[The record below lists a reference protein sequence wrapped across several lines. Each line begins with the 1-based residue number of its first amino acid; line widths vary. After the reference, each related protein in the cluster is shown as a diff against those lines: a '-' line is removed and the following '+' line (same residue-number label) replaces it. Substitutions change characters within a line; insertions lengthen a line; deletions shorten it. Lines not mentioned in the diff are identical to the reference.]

1 MKESIFFNKQQL
13 QIIRWYNYLYTLFF
27 EYWVW
32 FFGFLISLLVVS
44 GLVIFPI
51 FSEVYGKETGD
62 TTRIE
67 NQMRTSYMDQRSVIN
82 SFSGFHVQM
91 LWGPVQS
98 LTGGFSSQDNLIN
111 FSGLILPRTVLI
123 DQAKWNTYAK
133 PILNS
138 TYDKNLINSY
148 FLDIFVTPLQKTT
161 LNSKPYAGLPVQW
174 DIKQF
179 FGLSCLDTISAGS
192 FVCQHYVNQFLKSF
206 YVYDLAWVGGNNA
219 INDTFTVNTQPIPD
233 EFFTIY
239 EKLKYNSDNQKR
251 FCSGILQ
258 YLQYGGKN
266 DNRFW
271 EIFSDCGSEEYATYT
286 ELRDFL
292 TIKESLALGYV
303 DAKVSSSKLLNEYK
317 LFVMQQLLYKALLA
331 SEDANSLLQSYLSF
345 LSDLLLK
352 ESNRNWELINQFT
365 RDFTYWYNVSIID
378 PYLKDEKSKIDKETR
393 NTLTTR
399 LFSIHNGN
407 KTLNFTGL
415 AKQTTLTIDTTS
427 TLWTPEKS
435 DSQNLEEL
443 FRANLPSQFRLT
455 SLVNQEESQSLIVK
469 WLDKSTDIKLE
480 AVIKFDGTRLY
491 VEKVRIQGNN
501 SLESF
506 VNALLE
512 RDHYVFVKMLELISE
527 NLTIAAQN
535 SALKLDLCGEL
546 KQKYQTGLRGCSST
560 KVQIEKWASEQTSGT
575 IYTFLLEKGILTRVE
590 ISDKELETKVLKE
603 LDLTK
608 VTKDSVAPMIPV
620 IVNYEP
626 KDEISGFGMKEQL
639 LVNDKFMK
647 YFSKAPKKVEV
658 SWGSVKI
665 YFQVEGID
673 FIWGYDVVT
682 SRLAPISLDFGVAR
696 KPVIVQKMEL
706 ILDDQHLEE
715 LNAFLLGPVNYLKKI
730 NPNLVKRYFVDGKLT
745 LPKDKEEKEK

>member
-1 MKESIFFNKQQL
+1 M
-13 QIIRWYNYLYTLFF
+13 
-27 EYWVW
+27 
-32 FFGFLISLLVVS
+32 
-44 GLVIFPI
+44 FPI

-123 DQAKWNTYAK
+123 DQAKWNTYAE

-148 FLDIFVTPLQKTT
+148 FLDIFVSPLQKAT
-161 LNSKPYAGLPVQW
+161 LNAKPYAGLPVQW

-179 FGLSCLDTISAGS
+179 FGLWCLDTISAGS

-219 INDTFTVNTQPIPD
+219 LSDTFTVNTQPIPD

-239 EKLKYNSDNQKR
+239 EKLKYNSNNQKR

-365 RDFTYWYNVSIID
+365 RDFTYWYNISIVD

-435 DSQNLEEL
+435 NSQNLEEL

-455 SLVNQEESQSLIVK
+455 SLTNQEETQSLVVK
-469 WLDKSTDIKLE
+469 GLDRDTDVKLE
-480 AVIKFDGTRLY
+480 AVIKFDGVKLY
-491 VEKVRIQGNN
+491 VEKVSISGNKA
-501 SLESF
+501 LESF

-512 RDHYVFVKMLELISE
+512 RDHYVFVKMLQLISD
-527 NLTIAAQN
+527 NLAIADQN
-535 SALKLDLCGEL
+535 STLKLDLCAEL
-546 KQKYQTGLRGCSST
+546 KQKYPTGLLLCSDT
-560 KVQIEKWASEQTSGT
+560 KIQIEKGQTEQASGT
-575 IYTFLLEKGILTRVE
+575 IYTFLLQKGSLIWVE
-590 ISDKELETKVLKE
+590 ISDKILETKVLQN
-603 LDLTK
+603 LDIWK
-608 VTKDSVAPMIPV
+608 ITKDTLAPMIPV

-658 SWGSVKI
+658 SWGSVRI
-665 YFQVEGID
+665 YFEVEGIN
-673 FIWGYDVVT
+673 FIGGYDVIT
-682 SRLAPISLDFGVAR
+682 NRLAPISLDFWAAR
-696 KPVIVQKMEL
+696 KPIIIQKMEL
-706 ILDDQHLEE
+706 NLDDQHRDD
-715 LNAFLLGPVNYLKKI
+715 LNAFLLNPINYVQKI
-730 NPNLVKRYFVDGKLT
+730 NPNLVKKYFVDGKLT
-745 LPKDKEEKEK
+745 LSQENK

>member
-1 MKESIFFNKQQL
+1 MRESIFFNKQQL

-44 GLVIFPI
+44 GLVMFPI

-123 DQAKWNTYAK
+123 DQAKWNTYAE

-161 LNSKPYAGLPVQW
+161 LNTKPYAGLPVQW

-206 YVYDLAWVGGNNA
+206 YVYDLAWAWGSGA
-219 INDTFTVNTQPIPD
+219 MSDTFTVNTQPIPD
-233 EFFTIY
+233 EFFSIY
-239 EKLKYNSDNQKR
+239 EKLKYNSNDQKR

-365 RDFTYWYNVSIID
+365 RDFTYWYNVSIVD

-435 DSQNLEEL
+435 NSQNLEEL

-455 SLVNQEESQSLIVK
+455 SLVNHEETESLVVK
-469 WLDKSTDIKLE
+469 GLDRDTDVRLE
-480 AVIKFDGTRLY
+480 AVIKFDGVKLY
-491 VEKVRIQGNN
+491 VEKVSISGNKA
-501 SLESF
+501 LESF

-512 RDHYVFVKMLELISE
+512 RDHYVFVKMLQLISD
-527 NLTIAAQN
+527 NLAIADQ
-535 SALKLDLCGEL
+535 SSTLKLDLCAEL
-546 KQKYQTGLRGCSST
+546 KQKYPIGLLLCSDS
-560 KVQIEKWASEQTSGT
+560 KIQIEKVQTEQASGT
-575 IYTFLLEKGILTRVE
+575 IYTFLLQKGSLIWVE
-590 ISDKELETKVLKE
+590 ISDKILETKVLQN
-603 LDLTK
+603 LDIWK
-608 VTKDSVAPMIPV
+608 ITKDTLAPMIPV

-658 SWGSVKI
+658 SWGSVRI
-665 YFQVEGID
+665 YFEVEGIN
-673 FIWGYDVVT
+673 FIGGYDVVT
-682 SRLAPISLDFGVAR
+682 NRLAPISLDFWAAR
-696 KPVIVQKMEL
+696 KPIIIQKMEL
-706 ILDDQHLEE
+706 NLDDQHRDD
-715 LNAFLLGPVNYLKKI
+715 LNAFLLNPINYVQKI
-730 NPNLVKRYFVDGKLT
+730 NPNLVKKYFVDGKLT
-745 LPKDKEEKEK
+745 LSQENK

>member
-44 GLVIFPI
+44 GLVMFPI

-82 SFSGFHVQM
+82 SFSWFHVQM

-123 DQAKWNTYAK
+123 DQAKWNTYAE

-161 LNSKPYAGLPVQW
+161 LNTKPYAGLPVQW

-219 INDTFTVNTQPIPD
+219 TSDTFTVNTQPIPD

-365 RDFTYWYNVSIID
+365 RDFTYWYNVSIVD

-435 DSQNLEEL
+435 NSQNLEEL

-455 SLVNQEESQSLIVK
+455 SLTNQEETQSLVVK
-469 WLDKSTDIKLE
+469 GLDRDTDVRLE
-480 AVIKFDGTRLY
+480 AVIKFDGVKLY
-491 VEKVRIQGNN
+491 VEKVSISGNKA
-501 SLESF
+501 LESF

-512 RDHYVFVKMLELISE
+512 RDHYVFVKMLQLISD
-527 NLTIAAQN
+527 NLAIADQN
-535 SALKLDLCGEL
+535 STLKLDLCAEL
-546 KQKYQTGLRGCSST
+546 KQKYPTGLLLCSDT
-560 KVQIEKWASEQTSGT
+560 KIQIEKGQTEQASGT
-575 IYTFLLEKGILTRVE
+575 IYTFLLQKGSLIWVE
-590 ISDKELETKVLKE
+590 ISDKILETKVLQN
-603 LDLTK
+603 LDIWK
-608 VTKDSVAPMIPV
+608 ITKDTLAPMIPV

-658 SWGSVKI
+658 SWGSVRI
-665 YFQVEGID
+665 YFEVEGIN
-673 FIWGYDVVT
+673 FIGGYDVIT
-682 SRLAPISLDFGVAR
+682 NRLAPISLDFWAAR
-696 KPVIVQKMEL
+696 KPIIIQKMEL
-706 ILDDQHLEE
+706 NLDDQHRDE
-715 LNAFLLGPVNYLKKI
+715 LNAFLLNPINYVQKI
-730 NPNLVKRYFVDGKLT
+730 NPNLVKKYFVDGKLT
-745 LPKDKEEKEK
+745 LSQENK

>member
-44 GLVIFPI
+44 GLVMFPI
-51 FSEVYGKETGD
+51 FSEVYGKENGD

-123 DQAKWNTYAK
+123 DQAKWNTYAE
-133 PILNS
+133 PILSS

-161 LNSKPYAGLPVQW
+161 LNTKSYAGLPVQW
-174 DIKQF
+174 GIKQF

-206 YVYDLAWVGGNNA
+206 YVYDLAWIGGNNA
-219 INDTFTVNTQPIPD
+219 TSDTFTVNTQPIPD

-365 RDFTYWYNVSIID
+365 RDFTYWYNVSIVD

-455 SLVNQEESQSLIVK
+455 SLTNQEETESLIVK
-469 WLDKSTDIKLE
+469 GLDRDTDVRLE
-480 AVIKFDGTRLY
+480 AVIKFDGVKLY
-491 VEKVRIQGNN
+491 VEKVSISGNKA
-501 SLESF
+501 LESF

-512 RDHYVFVKMLELISE
+512 RDHYVFVKMLQLISD
-527 NLTIAAQN
+527 NLAIADQN
-535 SALKLDLCGEL
+535 STLKLDLCAEL
-546 KQKYQTGLRGCSST
+546 KQKYPTGLLLCSDS
-560 KVQIEKWASEQTSGT
+560 KIQIEKGQTEQASGT
-575 IYTFLLEKGILTRVE
+575 IYTFLLQKGSLIWVE
-590 ISDKELETKVLKE
+590 ISDKILETKVLQN
-603 LDLTK
+603 LDIWK
-608 VTKDSVAPMIPV
+608 ITKDTLAPMIPV

-658 SWGSVKI
+658 SWGSVRI
-665 YFQVEGID
+665 YFEVEGIN
-673 FIWGYDVVT
+673 FIGGYDVVT
-682 SRLAPISLDFGVAR
+682 NRLAPISLDFWAAR
-696 KPVIVQKMEL
+696 KPIIIQKMEL
-706 ILDDQHLEE
+706 NLDDQHRDD
-715 LNAFLLGPVNYLKKI
+715 LNAFLLNPINYVQKI
-730 NPNLVKRYFVDGKLT
+730 NPNLVKKYFVDGKLT
-745 LPKDKEEKEK
+745 LSQENK

>member
-1 MKESIFFNKQQL
+1 M
-13 QIIRWYNYLYTLFF
+13 
-27 EYWVW
+27 
-32 FFGFLISLLVVS
+32 
-44 GLVIFPI
+44 FPI

-123 DQAKWNTYAK
+123 DQAKWNTYAE

-161 LNSKPYAGLPVQW
+161 LNTKPYAGLPVQW

-206 YVYDLAWVGGNNA
+206 YVYDLAWAWGSGA
-219 INDTFTVNTQPIPD
+219 MSDTFTVNTQPIPD
-233 EFFTIY
+233 EFFSIY
-239 EKLKYNSDNQKR
+239 EKLKYNSNDQKR

-365 RDFTYWYNVSIID
+365 RDFTYWYNVSIVD

-435 DSQNLEEL
+435 NSQNLEEL

-455 SLVNQEESQSLIVK
+455 SLVNHEETESLVVK
-469 WLDKSTDIKLE
+469 GLDRDTDVRLE
-480 AVIKFDGTRLY
+480 AVIKFDGVKLY
-491 VEKVRIQGNN
+491 VEKVSISGNKA
-501 SLESF
+501 LESF

-512 RDHYVFVKMLELISE
+512 RDHYVFVKMLQLISD
-527 NLTIAAQN
+527 NLAIADQ
-535 SALKLDLCGEL
+535 SSTLKLDLCAEL
-546 KQKYQTGLRGCSST
+546 KQKYPIGLLLCSDS
-560 KVQIEKWASEQTSGT
+560 KIQIEKGQTEQASGT
-575 IYTFLLEKGILTRVE
+575 IYTFLLQKGSLIWVE
-590 ISDKELETKVLKE
+590 ISDKILETKVLQN
-603 LDLTK
+603 LDIWK
-608 VTKDSVAPMIPV
+608 ITKDTLAPMIPV

-658 SWGSVKI
+658 SWGSVRI
-665 YFQVEGID
+665 YFEVEGIN
-673 FIWGYDVVT
+673 FIGGYDVVT
-682 SRLAPISLDFGVAR
+682 NRLAPISLDFWAAR
-696 KPVIVQKMEL
+696 KPIIIQKMEL
-706 ILDDQHLEE
+706 NLDDQHRDD
-715 LNAFLLGPVNYLKKI
+715 LNAFLLNPINYVQKI
-730 NPNLVKRYFVDGKLT
+730 NPNLVKKYFVDGKLT
-745 LPKDKEEKEK
+745 LSQENK

>member
-1 MKESIFFNKQQL
+1 M
-13 QIIRWYNYLYTLFF
+13 
-27 EYWVW
+27 
-32 FFGFLISLLVVS
+32 
-44 GLVIFPI
+44 FPI

-82 SFSGFHVQM
+82 SFSWFHVQM

-123 DQAKWNTYAK
+123 DQTKWNTYAE

-161 LNSKPYAGLPVQW
+161 LNTKPYAGLPVQW

-219 INDTFTVNTQPIPD
+219 TSDTFTVNTQPIPD

-239 EKLKYNSDNQKR
+239 EKLKYNSNNQKR

-365 RDFTYWYNVSIID
+365 RDFTYWYNVSIVD

-455 SLVNQEESQSLIVK
+455 SLTNQEETESLIVK
-469 WLDKSTDIKLE
+469 GLDRDTDVRLE
-480 AVIKFDGTRLY
+480 AVIKFDGVKLY
-491 VEKVRIQGNN
+491 VEKVSISGNKA
-501 SLESF
+501 LESF

-512 RDHYVFVKMLELISE
+512 RDHYVFVKMLQLISD
-527 NLTIAAQN
+527 NLAIADQN
-535 SALKLDLCGEL
+535 STLKLDLCAEL
-546 KQKYQTGLRGCSST
+546 KQKYPTGLLLCSDS
-560 KVQIEKWASEQTSGT
+560 KIQIEKGQTEQASGT
-575 IYTFLLEKGILTRVE
+575 IYTFLLQKGSLIWVE
-590 ISDKELETKVLKE
+590 ISDKILETKVLQN
-603 LDLTK
+603 LDIWK
-608 VTKDSVAPMIPV
+608 ITKDTLAPMIPV

-658 SWGSVKI
+658 SWGSVRI
-665 YFQVEGID
+665 YFEVEGIN
-673 FIWGYDVVT
+673 FIGGYDVVT
-682 SRLAPISLDFGVAR
+682 NRLAPISLDFWAAR
-696 KPVIVQKMEL
+696 KPIIIQKMEL
-706 ILDDQHLEE
+706 NLDDQHRDE
-715 LNAFLLGPVNYLKKI
+715 LNAFLLNPINYVQKI
-730 NPNLVKRYFVDGKLT
+730 NPNLVKKYFVDGKLT
-745 LPKDKEEKEK
+745 LSQENK

>member
-44 GLVIFPI
+44 GLVMFPI

-67 NQMRTSYMDQRSVIN
+67 NQMRTSYMDQRSIIN

-123 DQAKWNTYAK
+123 DQAKWNTYAE

-161 LNSKPYAGLPVQW
+161 LNTKPYAGLPVQW
-174 DIKQF
+174 GIKQF

-206 YVYDLAWVGGNNA
+206 YVYDLAWVEGNNA
-219 INDTFTVNTQPIPD
+219 MSDTFTINTQPIPD

-365 RDFTYWYNVSIID
+365 RDFTYWYNVSIVD

-407 KTLNFTGL
+407 KTLNFIGL
-415 AKQTTLTIDTTS
+415 SKQSTLNIDTTS

-435 DSQNLEEL
+435 NSQNLEEL
-443 FRANLPSQFRLT
+443 FRANLPGQFRLT
-455 SLVNQEESQSLIVK
+455 SLVNQEETESLVVK
-469 WLDKSTDIKLE
+469 GLDRDTDVKLE
-480 AVIKFDGTRLY
+480 AVIKFDGVKLY
-491 VEKVRIQGNN
+491 VEKVSISGNKA
-501 SLESF
+501 LESF

-512 RDHYVFVKMLELISE
+512 RDHYVFVKMLQLISD
-527 NLTIAAQN
+527 NLAIADQ
-535 SALKLDLCGEL
+535 SSTLKLDLCAEL
-546 KQKYQTGLRGCSST
+546 KQKYPIGLLLCSDS
-560 KVQIEKWASEQTSGT
+560 KIQIEKGQTEQASGT
-575 IYTFLLEKGILTRVE
+575 IYTFLLQKGSLIWVE
-590 ISDKELETKVLKE
+590 ISDKILETKVLQN
-603 LDLTK
+603 LDIWK
-608 VTKDSVAPMIPV
+608 ITKDTLAPMIPV

-658 SWGSVKI
+658 SWGSVRI
-665 YFQVEGID
+665 YFEVEGIN
-673 FIWGYDVVT
+673 FIGGYDVVT
-682 SRLAPISLDFGVAR
+682 NRLAPISLDFWAAR
-696 KPVIVQKMEL
+696 KPIIIQKMEL
-706 ILDDQHLEE
+706 NLDDQHRDD
-715 LNAFLLGPVNYLKKI
+715 LNAFLLNPINYVQKI
-730 NPNLVKRYFVDGKLT
+730 NPNLVKKYFVDGKLT
-745 LPKDKEEKEK
+745 LSQENK

>member
-44 GLVIFPI
+44 GLVMFPI

-82 SFSGFHVQM
+82 SFSWFHVQM

-123 DQAKWNTYAK
+123 DQTKWNTYAE

-148 FLDIFVTPLQKTT
+148 FLDIFVAPLQKTA
-161 LNSKPYAGLPVQW
+161 LNAKPYAGLPVQW

-219 INDTFTVNTQPIPD
+219 MSDTFTVNTQPIPD

-239 EKLKYNSDNQKR
+239 EKLKYNSNNQKR

-286 ELRDFL
+286 EFRDFL

-303 DAKVSSSKLLNEYK
+303 DAKVSSSKMLNEYK

-345 LSDLLLK
+345 LSDLLLR
-352 ESNRNWELINQFT
+352 EANRSSQLINQFA
-365 RDFTYWYNVSIID
+365 RDFSYWYNVSIVD

-407 KTLNFTGL
+407 KTLNFIGL
-415 AKQTTLTIDTTS
+415 AKQSTLNIDTTS
-427 TLWTPEKS
+427 TLWTLEKS
-435 DSQNLEEL
+435 HHQNLEEL

-455 SLVNQEESQSLIVK
+455 SLVNQEETESLVVK
-469 WLDKSTDIKLE
+469 GLDRDTDVKLE
-480 AVIKFDGTRLY
+480 AVIKFDGVKLY
-491 VEKVRIQGNN
+491 VEKVSISGNKA
-501 SLESF
+501 LESF

-512 RDHYVFVKMLELISE
+512 RDHYVFVKMLQLISD
-527 NLTIAAQN
+527 NLAIADQN
-535 SALKLDLCGEL
+535 STLKLDLCAEL
-546 KQKYQTGLRGCSST
+546 KQKYPTGLLLCSDT
-560 KVQIEKWASEQTSGT
+560 KIQIEKGQTEQASGT
-575 IYTFLLEKGILTRVE
+575 IYTFLVQKGSLIWVE
-590 ISDKELETKVLKE
+590 ISDKILETKVLQN
-603 LDLTK
+603 LDIWK
-608 VTKDSVAPMIPV
+608 ITKDTLAPMIPV

-658 SWGSVKI
+658 SWGSVRI
-665 YFQVEGID
+665 YFEVEGIN
-673 FIWGYDVVT
+673 FIGGYDVVT
-682 SRLAPISLDFGVAR
+682 NRLAPISLDFWAAR
-696 KPVIVQKMEL
+696 KPIIIQKMEL
-706 ILDDQHLEE
+706 NLDDQHRDE
-715 LNAFLLGPVNYLKKI
+715 LNAFLLNPINYVQKI
-730 NPNLVKRYFVDGKLT
+730 NPNLVKKYFVDGKLT
-745 LPKDKEEKEK
+745 LSQENK

>member
-44 GLVIFPI
+44 GLVMFPI

-82 SFSGFHVQM
+82 SFSWFHVQM

-123 DQAKWNTYAK
+123 DQAKWNTYAE

-161 LNSKPYAGLPVQW
+161 LNIKPYAGLPVQW

-206 YVYDLAWVGGNNA
+206 YVYDLAWAWGSGA
-219 INDTFTVNTQPIPD
+219 ISDTFTVNTQPIPD

-317 LFVMQQLLYKALLA
+317 LFVIQQLLYKALLA

-365 RDFTYWYNVSIID
+365 RDFTYRYNVSIVD

-435 DSQNLEEL
+435 NSQNLEEL

-455 SLVNQEESQSLIVK
+455 SLTNQEETQSLIVK
-469 WLDKSTDIKLE
+469 GLDRDTDVRLE
-480 AVIKFDGTRLY
+480 AVIKFDGVKLY
-491 VEKVRIQGNN
+491 VEKVSISGNKA
-501 SLESF
+501 LESF

-512 RDHYVFVKMLELISE
+512 RDHYVFVKMLQLISD
-527 NLTIAAQN
+527 NLAIADQN
-535 SALKLDLCGEL
+535 STLKLDLCAEL
-546 KQKYQTGLRGCSST
+546 KQKYPTGLLLCSDT
-560 KVQIEKWASEQTSGT
+560 KIQIEKGQTEQASGT
-575 IYTFLLEKGILTRVE
+575 IYTFLLQKGSLIWVE
-590 ISDKELETKVLKE
+590 ISDKILETKVLQN
-603 LDLTK
+603 LDIWK
-608 VTKDSVAPMIPV
+608 ITKDTLAPMIPV

-658 SWGSVKI
+658 SWGSVRI
-665 YFQVEGID
+665 YFEVEGIN
-673 FIWGYDVVT
+673 FIGGYDVVT
-682 SRLAPISLDFGVAR
+682 NRLAPISLDFWAAR
-696 KPVIVQKMEL
+696 KPIIIQKMEL
-706 ILDDQHLEE
+706 NLDDQHRDD
-715 LNAFLLGPVNYLKKI
+715 LNAFLLNPINYVQKI
-730 NPNLVKRYFVDGKLT
+730 NPNLVKKYFVDGKLT
-745 LPKDKEEKEK
+745 LSQENK

>member
-1 MKESIFFNKQQL
+1 MRESIFFNKQQL

-44 GLVIFPI
+44 GLVMFPI

-123 DQAKWNTYAK
+123 DQAKWNTYAE

-161 LNSKPYAGLPVQW
+161 LNTKPYAGLPVQW

-206 YVYDLAWVGGNNA
+206 YVYDLAWAWGSGA
-219 INDTFTVNTQPIPD
+219 MSDTFTVNTQPIPD
-233 EFFTIY
+233 EFFSIY
-239 EKLKYNSDNQKR
+239 EKLKYNSNDQKR

-365 RDFTYWYNVSIID
+365 RDFTYWYNVSIVD

-435 DSQNLEEL
+435 NSQNLEEL

-455 SLVNQEESQSLIVK
+455 SLVNHEETESLVVK
-469 WLDKSTDIKLE
+469 GLDRDTDVRLE
-480 AVIKFDGTRLY
+480 AVIKFDGVKLY
-491 VEKVRIQGNN
+491 VEKVSISGNKA
-501 SLESF
+501 LESF

-512 RDHYVFVKMLELISE
+512 RDHYVFVKMLQLISD
-527 NLTIAAQN
+527 NLAIADQ
-535 SALKLDLCGEL
+535 SSTLKLDLCAEL
-546 KQKYQTGLRGCSST
+546 KQKYPTGLLLCSDT
-560 KVQIEKWASEQTSGT
+560 KIQIEKGQTEQASGT
-575 IYTFLLEKGILTRVE
+575 IYTFLLQKGSLIWVE
-590 ISDKELETKVLKE
+590 ISDKILETKVLQN
-603 LDLTK
+603 LDIWK
-608 VTKDSVAPMIPV
+608 ITKDTLAPMIPV

-658 SWGSVKI
+658 SWGSVRI
-665 YFQVEGID
+665 YFEVEGIN
-673 FIWGYDVVT
+673 FIGGYDVIT
-682 SRLAPISLDFGVAR
+682 NRLAPISLDFWAAR
-696 KPVIVQKMEL
+696 KPIIIQKMEL
-706 ILDDQHLEE
+706 NLDDQHRDE
-715 LNAFLLGPVNYLKKI
+715 LNAFLLNPINYIQKI
-730 NPNLVKRYFVDGKLT
+730 NPNLVKKYFVDGKLT
-745 LPKDKEEKEK
+745 LWQENK

>member
-44 GLVIFPI
+44 GLVMFPI

-82 SFSGFHVQM
+82 SFSWFHVQM

-111 FSGLILPRTVLI
+111 FSGLILPRTVII
-123 DQAKWNTYAK
+123 DQAKWNTYAE

-148 FLDIFVTPLQKTT
+148 FLDIFVTPLQKAT
-161 LNSKPYAGLPVQW
+161 LNAKPYAGLPVQW

-219 INDTFTVNTQPIPD
+219 MNDTFTVNTQPIPD

-352 ESNRNWELINQFT
+352 ESNRNWELINQFA
-365 RDFTYWYNVSIID
+365 RDFTYWYNVSIVD

-407 KTLNFTGL
+407 KTLNFIGL
-415 AKQTTLTIDTTS
+415 SKQSTLNIDTTS
-427 TLWTPEKS
+427 TLWTLEKS
-435 DSQNLEEL
+435 HSQNLEEL
-443 FRANLPSQFRLT
+443 FRANLPGQFRLT
-455 SLVNQEESQSLIVK
+455 SLVNQEETESLVVK
-469 WLDKSTDIKLE
+469 GLDRDTDVRLE
-480 AVIKFDGTRLY
+480 AVIKFDGVKLY
-491 VEKVRIQGNN
+491 VEKVSISGNKA
-501 SLESF
+501 LESF

-512 RDHYVFVKMLELISE
+512 RDHYVFVKMLQLISD
-527 NLTIAAQN
+527 NLAIADQ
-535 SALKLDLCGEL
+535 SSTLKLDLCSEL
-546 KQKYQTGLRGCSST
+546 KQKYPAGLLLCSDS
-560 KVQIEKWASEQTSGT
+560 KIQIEKGQTEQASGT
-575 IYTFLLEKGILTRVE
+575 IYTFLLQKGSLIWVE
-590 ISDKELETKVLKE
+590 ISDKILETKVLQN
-603 LDLTK
+603 LDIWK
-608 VTKDSVAPMIPV
+608 ITKDTLAPMLPV

-658 SWGSVKI
+658 SWGSVRI
-665 YFQVEGID
+665 YFEVEGIN
-673 FIWGYDVVT
+673 FIGGYDVVT
-682 SRLAPISLDFGVAR
+682 NRLAPISLDFWAAR
-696 KPVIVQKMEL
+696 KPIIIQKMEL
-706 ILDDQHLEE
+706 NLDDQHRDD
-715 LNAFLLGPVNYLKKI
+715 LNAFLLNPINYVQKI
-730 NPNLVKRYFVDGKLT
+730 NPNLVKKYFVDGKLT
-745 LPKDKEEKEK
+745 LSQENK

>member
-44 GLVIFPI
+44 GLVMFPI

-123 DQAKWNTYAK
+123 DQAKWNTYAE

-174 DIKQF
+174 GIKQF

-219 INDTFTVNTQPIPD
+219 MNDTFTVNTQPIPD

-239 EKLKYNSDNQKR
+239 EKLKYNSNNQKR

-365 RDFTYWYNVSIID
+365 RDFTYWYNVSIVD

-407 KTLNFTGL
+407 KTLNFIGL
-415 AKQTTLTIDTTS
+415 AKQSTLNIDTTS

-435 DSQNLEEL
+435 NSQNLEEL

-455 SLVNQEESQSLIVK
+455 SLVNQEETESLVVK
-469 WLDKSTDIKLE
+469 GLDRDTDIKLE
-480 AVIKFDGTRLY
+480 AVIKFDGVKLY
-491 VEKVRIQGNN
+491 VEKVSISGNKA
-501 SLESF
+501 LESF

-512 RDHYVFVKMLELISE
+512 RDHYVFVKMLQLISD
-527 NLTIAAQN
+527 NLAIADQ
-535 SALKLDLCGEL
+535 SSTLKLDLCAEL
-546 KQKYQTGLRGCSST
+546 KQKYPTGLLLCSDT
-560 KVQIEKWASEQTSGT
+560 KIQIEKGQTEQASGT
-575 IYTFLLEKGILTRVE
+575 IYTFLLQKGSLIWVE
-590 ISDKELETKVLKE
+590 ISDKILETKVLQN
-603 LDLTK
+603 LDIWK
-608 VTKDSVAPMIPV
+608 ITKDTLAPMIPV

-658 SWGSVKI
+658 SWGSVRI
-665 YFQVEGID
+665 YFEVEGIN
-673 FIWGYDVVT
+673 FIGGYDVVT
-682 SRLAPISLDFGVAR
+682 NRLAPISLDFWAAR
-696 KPVIVQKMEL
+696 KPIIIQKMEL
-706 ILDDQHLEE
+706 
-715 LNAFLLGPVNYLKKI
+715 
-730 NPNLVKRYFVDGKLT
+730 NLSIEMIWMPFYSIQSTMYKRSIQT
-745 LPKDKEEKEK
+745 L

>member
-44 GLVIFPI
+44 GLVMFPI

-67 NQMRTSYMDQRSVIN
+67 NQMRTSYMDQRSIIN

-123 DQAKWNTYAK
+123 DQAKWNTYAE

-148 FLDIFVTPLQKTT
+148 FLDIFVSPLQKAT
-161 LNSKPYAGLPVQW
+161 LNAKPYAGLPVQW

-179 FGLSCLDTISAGS
+179 FGLWCLDTISAGS

-219 INDTFTVNTQPIPD
+219 LSDTFTVNTQPIPD
-233 EFFTIY
+233 EFFSIY
-239 EKLKYNSDNQKR
+239 EKLKYNSNNQKR

-303 DAKVSSSKLLNEYK
+303 DAKISSSKLLNEYK
-317 LFVMQQLLYKALLA
+317 LFVIQQLLYKALLA

-365 RDFTYWYNVSIID
+365 RDFTYWYNVSIVD

-435 DSQNLEEL
+435 NPQNLEEL

-455 SLVNQEESQSLIVK
+455 SLTNQEETQSLIVK
-469 WLDKSTDIKLE
+469 GLDRDTDVRLE
-480 AVIKFDGTRLY
+480 AVIKFDGVKLY
-491 VEKVRIQGNN
+491 VEKVSISGNKA
-501 SLESF
+501 LESF

-512 RDHYVFVKMLELISE
+512 RDHYVFVKMLQLISD
-527 NLTIAAQN
+527 NLAIADQ
-535 SALKLDLCGEL
+535 SSTLKLDLCAEL
-546 KQKYQTGLRGCSST
+546 KQKYPTGLLLCSDS
-560 KVQIEKWASEQTSGT
+560 KIQIEKGQTEQASGT
-575 IYTFLLEKGILTRVE
+575 IYTFLLQKGSLIWVE
-590 ISDKELETKVLKE
+590 ISDKILETKVLQN
-603 LDLTK
+603 LDIWK
-608 VTKDSVAPMIPV
+608 ITKDTLAPMIPV

-658 SWGSVKI
+658 SWGSVRI
-665 YFQVEGID
+665 YFEVEGIN
-673 FIWGYDVVT
+673 FIGGYDVVT
-682 SRLAPISLDFGVAR
+682 NRLAPISLDFWAAR
-696 KPVIVQKMEL
+696 KPIIIQKMEL
-706 ILDDQHLEE
+706 NLDDQHRDD
-715 LNAFLLGPVNYLKKI
+715 LNAFLLNPINYVQKI
-730 NPNLVKRYFVDGKLT
+730 NPNLVKKYFVDGKLI
-745 LPKDKEEKEK
+745 LSQENK

>member
-1 MKESIFFNKQQL
+1 MRESIFFNKQQL

-44 GLVIFPI
+44 GLVMFPI

-123 DQAKWNTYAK
+123 DQAKWNTYAE

-161 LNSKPYAGLPVQW
+161 LNTKPYAGLPVQW

-206 YVYDLAWVGGNNA
+206 YVYDLAWAWGSGA
-219 INDTFTVNTQPIPD
+219 MSDTFTVNTQPIPD
-233 EFFTIY
+233 EFFSIY
-239 EKLKYNSDNQKR
+239 EKLKYNSNDQKR

-365 RDFTYWYNVSIID
+365 RDFTYWYNVSIVD

-435 DSQNLEEL
+435 NSQNLEEL

-455 SLVNQEESQSLIVK
+455 SLVNHEETESLVVK
-469 WLDKSTDIKLE
+469 GLDRDTDVRLE
-480 AVIKFDGTRLY
+480 AVIKFDGVKLY
-491 VEKVRIQGNN
+491 VEKVSISGNKA
-501 SLESF
+501 LESF

-512 RDHYVFVKMLELISE
+512 RDHYVFVKMLQLISD
-527 NLTIAAQN
+527 NLAIADQ
-535 SALKLDLCGEL
+535 SSTLKLDLCAEL
-546 KQKYQTGLRGCSST
+546 KQKYPIGLLLCSDS
-560 KVQIEKWASEQTSGT
+560 KIQIEKGQTEQASGT
-575 IYTFLLEKGILTRVE
+575 IYTFLLQKGSLIWVE
-590 ISDKELETKVLKE
+590 ISDKILETKVLQN
-603 LDLTK
+603 LDIWK
-608 VTKDSVAPMIPV
+608 ITKDTLAPMIPV

-658 SWGSVKI
+658 SWGSVRI
-665 YFQVEGID
+665 YFEVEGIN
-673 FIWGYDVVT
+673 FIGGYDVVT
-682 SRLAPISLDFGVAR
+682 NRLAPISLDFWAAR
-696 KPVIVQKMEL
+696 KPIIIQKMEL
-706 ILDDQHLEE
+706 NLDDQHRDD
-715 LNAFLLGPVNYLKKI
+715 LNAFLLNPINYVQKI
-730 NPNLVKRYFVDGKLT
+730 NPNLVKKYFVDGKLT
-745 LPKDKEEKEK
+745 LSQENK

>member
-1 MKESIFFNKQQL
+1 M
-13 QIIRWYNYLYTLFF
+13 
-27 EYWVW
+27 
-32 FFGFLISLLVVS
+32 
-44 GLVIFPI
+44 FPI

-82 SFSGFHVQM
+82 SFSWFHVQM

-123 DQAKWNTYAK
+123 DQAKWNTYAE

-219 INDTFTVNTQPIPD
+219 MNDTFTVNTQPIPD

-239 EKLKYNSDNQKR
+239 EKLKYNSNNQKR

-345 LSDLLLK
+345 LSDLLLR
-352 ESNRNWELINQFT
+352 EANRSSQLINQFA
-365 RDFTYWYNVSIID
+365 RDFSYWYNVSIVD

-407 KTLNFTGL
+407 KTLNFIGL
-415 AKQTTLTIDTTS
+415 SKQSTLNIDTTS
-427 TLWTPEKS
+427 TLWTLEKS
-435 DSQNLEEL
+435 NSQNLEEL

-455 SLVNQEESQSLIVK
+455 SLTNQEETESLVVK
-469 WLDKSTDIKLE
+469 GLDRDTDVRLE
-480 AVIKFDGTRLY
+480 AVIKFDGVKLY
-491 VEKVRIQGNN
+491 VEKVSISGNKA
-501 SLESF
+501 LESF

-512 RDHYVFVKMLELISE
+512 RDHYVFVKMLQLISD
-527 NLTIAAQN
+527 NLAIADQ
-535 SALKLDLCGEL
+535 SSTLKLDLCAEL
-546 KQKYQTGLRGCSST
+546 KQKYPTGLLLCSDT
-560 KVQIEKWASEQTSGT
+560 KIQIEKGQTEQASGT
-575 IYTFLLEKGILTRVE
+575 IYTFLLQKGSLIWVE
-590 ISDKELETKVLKE
+590 ISDKILETKVLQN
-603 LDLTK
+603 LDIWK
-608 VTKDSVAPMIPV
+608 ITKDTLAPMIPV

-658 SWGSVKI
+658 SWGSVRI
-665 YFQVEGID
+665 YFEVEGIN
-673 FIWGYDVVT
+673 FIGGYDVVT
-682 SRLAPISLDFGVAR
+682 NRLAPISLDFWAAR
-696 KPVIVQKMEL
+696 KPIIIQKMEL
-706 ILDDQHLEE
+706 NLDDEHRDE
-715 LNAFLLGPVNYLKKI
+715 LNAFLLNPINYVQKI
-730 NPNLVKRYFVDGKLT
+730 NPNLVKKYFVDGKLT
-745 LPKDKEEKEK
+745 LSQENK

>member
-44 GLVIFPI
+44 GLVMFPI

-123 DQAKWNTYAK
+123 DQAKWNTYAE

-161 LNSKPYAGLPVQW
+161 LNTKPYAGLPVQW
-174 DIKQF
+174 GIKQF

-206 YVYDLAWVGGNNA
+206 YVYDLAWVWGNNA
-219 INDTFTVNTQPIPD
+219 MNDTFTVNTQPIPD

-239 EKLKYNSDNQKR
+239 EKLKYNSNNQKR

-286 ELRDFL
+286 EFRDFL

-317 LFVMQQLLYKALLA
+317 LFVMQQLLYKSLLA

-345 LSDLLLK
+345 LSDLLLR
-352 ESNRNWELINQFT
+352 EANRSSQLINQFA
-365 RDFTYWYNVSIID
+365 RDFSYWYNVSIVD

-407 KTLNFTGL
+407 KTLNFIGL
-415 AKQTTLTIDTTS
+415 SKQSTLNIDTTS

-435 DSQNLEEL
+435 NSQNLEEL
-443 FRANLPSQFRLT
+443 FRANLPGQFRLT
-455 SLVNQEESQSLIVK
+455 SLVNQEETESLVVK
-469 WLDKSTDIKLE
+469 GLDRDTDVKLE
-480 AVIKFDGTRLY
+480 AVIKFDGVKLY
-491 VEKVRIQGNN
+491 VEKVSISGNKA
-501 SLESF
+501 LESF

-512 RDHYVFVKMLELISE
+512 RDHYVFVKMLQLISD
-527 NLTIAAQN
+527 NLAIADQN
-535 SALKLDLCGEL
+535 STLKLDLCAEL
-546 KQKYQTGLRGCSST
+546 KQKYPTGLLLCSDT
-560 KVQIEKWASEQTSGT
+560 KIQIEKGQTEQASGT
-575 IYTFLLEKGILTRVE
+575 IYTFLLQKGSLIWVE
-590 ISDKELETKVLKE
+590 ISDKILETKVLQN
-603 LDLTK
+603 LDIWK
-608 VTKDSVAPMIPV
+608 ITKDTLAPMIPV

-658 SWGSVKI
+658 SWGSVRI
-665 YFQVEGID
+665 YFEVEGIN
-673 FIWGYDVVT
+673 FIGGYDVIT
-682 SRLAPISLDFGVAR
+682 NRLAPISLDFWAAR
-696 KPVIVQKMEL
+696 KPIIIQKMEL
-706 ILDDQHLEE
+706 NLDDQHRDE
-715 LNAFLLGPVNYLKKI
+715 LNAFLLNPINYVQKI
-730 NPNLVKRYFVDGKLT
+730 NPNLVKKYFVDGKLT
-745 LPKDKEEKEK
+745 LSQENK

>member
-44 GLVIFPI
+44 GLVMFPI

-111 FSGLILPRTVLI
+111 FSGLILPRTVII
-123 DQAKWNTYAK
+123 DQAKWNTYAE

-161 LNSKPYAGLPVQW
+161 LNTKPYAGLPVQW
-174 DIKQF
+174 GIKQF

-206 YVYDLAWVGGNNA
+206 YVYDLAGVGGNNA
-219 INDTFTVNTQPIPD
+219 MSDTFTVNTQPIPD

-239 EKLKYNSDNQKR
+239 EKLKYNSNNQKR

-303 DAKVSSSKLLNEYK
+303 DAKVSSSKMLNEYK
-317 LFVMQQLLYKALLA
+317 LFVMQQLLYKSLLA

-345 LSDLLLK
+345 LSDLLLR
-352 ESNRNWELINQFT
+352 EANRSSQLINQFA
-365 RDFTYWYNVSIID
+365 RDFTYWYNVSIVD

-407 KTLNFTGL
+407 KTLNFIGL
-415 AKQTTLTIDTTS
+415 AKQSTLNIDTTS

-435 DSQNLEEL
+435 NSQNLEEL

-455 SLVNQEESQSLIVK
+455 SLVNQEETESLVVK
-469 WLDKSTDIKLE
+469 GLDRDTDIKLE
-480 AVIKFDGTRLY
+480 AVIKFDGVKLY
-491 VEKVRIQGNN
+491 VEKVSISGNKA
-501 SLESF
+501 LESF

-512 RDHYVFVKMLELISE
+512 RDHYVFVKMLQLISD
-527 NLTIAAQN
+527 NLAIADQ
-535 SALKLDLCGEL
+535 SSTLKLDLCAEL
-546 KQKYQTGLRGCSST
+546 KQKYPTGLLLCSDS
-560 KVQIEKWASEQTSGT
+560 KIQIEKGQTEQASGT
-575 IYTFLLEKGILTRVE
+575 IYTFLLQKGSLIWVE
-590 ISDKELETKVLKE
+590 ISDKILETKVLQN
-603 LDLTK
+603 LDIWK
-608 VTKDSVAPMIPV
+608 ITKDTLAPMIPV

-658 SWGSVKI
+658 SWGSVRI
-665 YFQVEGID
+665 YFEVEGIN
-673 FIWGYDVVT
+673 FIGGYDVVT
-682 SRLAPISLDFGVAR
+682 NRLAPISLDFWAAR
-696 KPVIVQKMEL
+696 KPIIIQKMEL
-706 ILDDQHLEE
+706 NLDDQHRDD
-715 LNAFLLGPVNYLKKI
+715 LNVFLLNPINYIQKI
-730 NPNLVKRYFVDGKLT
+730 NPNLVKKYFVDGKLT
-745 LPKDKEEKEK
+745 LSQENK

>member
-44 GLVIFPI
+44 GLVMFPI

-123 DQAKWNTYAK
+123 DQAKWNTYAE

-148 FLDIFVTPLQKTT
+148 FLDIFVAPLQKTT

-219 INDTFTVNTQPIPD
+219 TSDTFTVNTQPISD

-271 EIFSDCGSEEYATYT
+271 EIFSDCGSEEYAIYT

-365 RDFTYWYNVSIID
+365 RDFTYWYNVSIVD

-435 DSQNLEEL
+435 NSQNLEEL

-455 SLVNQEESQSLIVK
+455 SLTNQEETQSLVVK
-469 WLDKSTDIKLE
+469 GLDRDTDVRLE
-480 AVIKFDGTRLY
+480 AVIKFDGVKLY
-491 VEKVRIQGNN
+491 VGKVSISGNKA
-501 SLESF
+501 LESF

-512 RDHYVFVKMLELISE
+512 RDHYVFVKMLQLISD
-527 NLTIAAQN
+527 NLAIADQ
-535 SALKLDLCGEL
+535 SSTLKLDLCAEL
-546 KQKYQTGLRGCSST
+546 KQKYPTGLLLCSDS
-560 KVQIEKWASEQTSGT
+560 KIQIEKGQTEQASGT
-575 IYTFLLEKGILTRVE
+575 IYTFLLQKGSLIWVE
-590 ISDKELETKVLKE
+590 ISDKILETKVLQN
-603 LDLTK
+603 LDIWK
-608 VTKDSVAPMIPV
+608 ITKDTLAPMIPV

-658 SWGSVKI
+658 NWGSVRI
-665 YFQVEGID
+665 YFEVEGIN
-673 FIWGYDVVT
+673 FIGGYDVVT
-682 SRLAPISLDFGVAR
+682 NRLAPISLDFWAAR
-696 KPVIVQKMEL
+696 KPIIIQKMEL
-706 ILDDQHLEE
+706 NLDDQHRDD
-715 LNAFLLGPVNYLKKI
+715 LNAFLLNPINYIQKI
-730 NPNLVKRYFVDGKLT
+730 NPNLVKKYFVDGKLT
-745 LPKDKEEKEK
+745 LSQDNK

>member
-1 MKESIFFNKQQL
+1 MRESIFFNKQQL

-44 GLVIFPI
+44 GLVMFPI

-123 DQAKWNTYAK
+123 DQAKWNTYAE

-161 LNSKPYAGLPVQW
+161 LNTKPYAGLPVQW

-206 YVYDLAWVGGNNA
+206 YVYDLAWAWGSGA
-219 INDTFTVNTQPIPD
+219 MSDTFTVNTQPIPD
-233 EFFTIY
+233 EFFSIY
-239 EKLKYNSDNQKR
+239 EKLKYNSNDQKR

-365 RDFTYWYNVSIID
+365 RDFTYWYNVSIVD

-435 DSQNLEEL
+435 NSQNLEEL

-455 SLVNQEESQSLIVK
+455 SLVNHEETESLVVK
-469 WLDKSTDIKLE
+469 GLDRDTDVRLE
-480 AVIKFDGTRLY
+480 AVIKFDGVKLS
-491 VEKVRIQGNN
+491 VEKVSISGNKA
-501 SLESF
+501 LESF

-512 RDHYVFVKMLELISE
+512 RDHYVFVKMLQLISD
-527 NLTIAAQN
+527 NLAIADQ
-535 SALKLDLCGEL
+535 SSTLKLDLCAEL
-546 KQKYQTGLRGCSST
+546 KQKYPIGLLLCSDS
-560 KVQIEKWASEQTSGT
+560 KIQIEKGQTEQASGT
-575 IYTFLLEKGILTRVE
+575 IYTFLLQKGSLIWVE
-590 ISDKELETKVLKE
+590 ISDKILETKVLQN
-603 LDLTK
+603 LDIWK
-608 VTKDSVAPMIPV
+608 ITKDTLAPMIPV

-658 SWGSVKI
+658 SWGSVRI
-665 YFQVEGID
+665 YFEVEGIN
-673 FIWGYDVVT
+673 FIGGYDVVT
-682 SRLAPISLDFGVAR
+682 NRLAPISLDFWAAR
-696 KPVIVQKMEL
+696 KPIIIQKMEL
-706 ILDDQHLEE
+706 NLDDQHRDD
-715 LNAFLLGPVNYLKKI
+715 LNAFLLNPINYVQKI
-730 NPNLVKRYFVDGKLT
+730 NPNLVKKYFVDGKLT
-745 LPKDKEEKEK
+745 LSQENK

>member
-44 GLVIFPI
+44 GLVMFPI

-123 DQAKWNTYAK
+123 DQTKWNTYAES
-133 PILNS
+133 ILNS

-148 FLDIFVTPLQKTT
+148 FLDIFVAPLQKTA
-161 LNSKPYAGLPVQW
+161 LNAKPYAGLPVQW

-219 INDTFTVNTQPIPD
+219 LSDTFTVNTQPIPD

-239 EKLKYNSDNQKR
+239 EKLKYNSNNQKR

-271 EIFSDCGSEEYATYT
+271 EIFSDCGSEEYAIYT

-345 LSDLLLK
+345 LSDLLLR
-352 ESNRNWELINQFT
+352 EANRSSQLINQFA
-365 RDFTYWYNVSIID
+365 RDFSYWYNVSIVD

-407 KTLNFTGL
+407 KTLNFIGL
-415 AKQTTLTIDTTS
+415 AKQSTLNIDTTS
-427 TLWTPEKS
+427 TLWTLEKS
-435 DSQNLEEL
+435 HHQNLEEL
-443 FRANLPSQFRLT
+443 FRANLPGQFRLT
-455 SLVNQEESQSLIVK
+455 SLVNHEETQSLVVK
-469 WLDKSTDIKLE
+469 GLDRDTDVKLE
-480 AVIKFDGTRLY
+480 AVIKFDGVKLY
-491 VEKVRIQGNN
+491 VEKVSISGNKA
-501 SLESF
+501 LESF

-512 RDHYVFVKMLELISE
+512 RDHYVFVKMLQLISD
-527 NLTIAAQN
+527 NLAIADQN
-535 SALKLDLCGEL
+535 STLKLDLCAEL
-546 KQKYQTGLRGCSST
+546 KQKYPTGLLLCSDT
-560 KVQIEKWASEQTSGT
+560 KIQIEKGQTEQASGT
-575 IYTFLLEKGILTRVE
+575 IYTFLLQKGSLIWVE
-590 ISDKELETKVLKE
+590 ISDKILETKVLQN
-603 LDLTK
+603 LDIWK
-608 VTKDSVAPMIPV
+608 ITKDTLAPMIPV

-658 SWGSVKI
+658 SWGSVRI
-665 YFQVEGID
+665 YFEVEGIN
-673 FIWGYDVVT
+673 FIGGYDVIT
-682 SRLAPISLDFGVAR
+682 NRLAPISLDFWATR
-696 KPVIVQKMEL
+696 KPIIIQKMEL
-706 ILDDQHLEE
+706 NLDDQHRDE
-715 LNAFLLGPVNYLKKI
+715 LNAFLLNPINYVQKI
-730 NPNLVKRYFVDGKLT
+730 NPNLVKKYFVDGKLT
-745 LPKDKEEKEK
+745 LWQENK

>member
-1 MKESIFFNKQQL
+1 MRESIFFNKQQL

-44 GLVIFPI
+44 GLVMFPI

-98 LTGGFSSQDNLIN
+98 LTGGFSWQDNLIN

-123 DQAKWNTYAK
+123 DQAKWNTYAE

-161 LNSKPYAGLPVQW
+161 LNTKPYAGLPVQW

-206 YVYDLAWVGGNNA
+206 YVYDLAWAWGSGA
-219 INDTFTVNTQPIPD
+219 MSDTFTVNTQPIPD
-233 EFFTIY
+233 EFFSIY
-239 EKLKYNSDNQKR
+239 EKLKYNSNDQKR

-365 RDFTYWYNVSIID
+365 RDFTYWYNVSIVD

-435 DSQNLEEL
+435 NSQNLEEL

-455 SLVNQEESQSLIVK
+455 SLVNHEETESLVVK
-469 WLDKSTDIKLE
+469 GLDRDTDVRLE
-480 AVIKFDGTRLY
+480 AVIKFDGVKLY
-491 VEKVRIQGNN
+491 VEKVSISGNKA
-501 SLESF
+501 LESF

-512 RDHYVFVKMLELISE
+512 RDHYVFVKMLQLISD
-527 NLTIAAQN
+527 NLAIADQ
-535 SALKLDLCGEL
+535 SSTLKLDLCAEL
-546 KQKYQTGLRGCSST
+546 KQKYPIGLLLCSDS
-560 KVQIEKWASEQTSGT
+560 KIQIEKGQTEQASGT
-575 IYTFLLEKGILTRVE
+575 IYTFLLQKGSLIWVE
-590 ISDKELETKVLKE
+590 ISDKILETKVLQN
-603 LDLTK
+603 LDIWK
-608 VTKDSVAPMIPV
+608 ITKDTLAPMIPV

-658 SWGSVKI
+658 SWGSVRI
-665 YFQVEGID
+665 YFEVEGIN
-673 FIWGYDVVT
+673 FIGGYDVVT
-682 SRLAPISLDFGVAR
+682 NRLAPISLDFWAAR
-696 KPVIVQKMEL
+696 KPIIIQKMEL
-706 ILDDQHLEE
+706 NLDDQHRDD
-715 LNAFLLGPVNYLKKI
+715 LNAFLLNPINYVQKI
-730 NPNLVKRYFVDGKLT
+730 NPNLVKKYFVDGKLT
-745 LPKDKEEKEK
+745 LSQENK

>member
-44 GLVIFPI
+44 GLVMFPI

-98 LTGGFSSQDNLIN
+98 LTGGFSSQDNFIN

-123 DQAKWNTYAK
+123 DQAKWNTYAE

-161 LNSKPYAGLPVQW
+161 LNTKPYAGLPVQW
-174 DIKQF
+174 GIKQF

-206 YVYDLAWVGGNNA
+206 YVYDLAWVWGNNA
-219 INDTFTVNTQPIPD
+219 MNDTFTVNTQPIPD

-239 EKLKYNSDNQKR
+239 EKLKYNSNNQKR

-352 ESNRNWELINQFT
+352 ESNRSWELINQFT

-415 AKQTTLTIDTTS
+415 AKQSTLNIDTTS
-427 TLWTPEKS
+427 TLWTLEKS
-435 DSQNLEEL
+435 NSQNLEEL
-443 FRANLPSQFRLT
+443 FRANLPGQFRLT
-455 SLVNQEESQSLIVK
+455 SLVNQEETESLIVK
-469 WLDKSTDIKLE
+469 GLDRDTDVKLE
-480 AVIKFDGTRLY
+480 AVIKFDGVKLY
-491 VEKVRIQGNN
+491 VEKVSISANKA
-501 SLESF
+501 LESF

-512 RDHYVFVKMLELISE
+512 RDHYVFVKMLQLISD
-527 NLTIAAQN
+527 NLAIADQN
-535 SALKLDLCGEL
+535 STLKLDLCAEL
-546 KQKYQTGLRGCSST
+546 KQKYPTGLLLCSDS
-560 KVQIEKWASEQTSGT
+560 KIQIEKGQTEQASGT
-575 IYTFLLEKGILTRVE
+575 IYTFLLQKGSLIWVE
-590 ISDKELETKVLKE
+590 ISDKILETKVLQN
-603 LDLTK
+603 LDIWK
-608 VTKDSVAPMIPV
+608 ITKDTLAPMIPV

-658 SWGSVKI
+658 SWGSVRI
-665 YFQVEGID
+665 YFEVEGIN
-673 FIWGYDVVT
+673 FIGGYDVVT
-682 SRLAPISLDFGVAR
+682 NRLAPISLDFWAAR
-696 KPVIVQKMEL
+696 KPIIIQKMEL
-706 ILDDQHLEE
+706 NLDDQHRDD
-715 LNAFLLGPVNYLKKI
+715 LNAFLLNPINYIQKI
-730 NPNLVKRYFVDGKLT
+730 NPNLVKKYFVDGKLT
-745 LPKDKEEKEK
+745 LSQDNK

>member
-82 SFSGFHVQM
+82 SFSWFHVQM

-111 FSGLILPRTVLI
+111 FSGLILPRTVII
-123 DQAKWNTYAK
+123 DQAKWNTYAE

-148 FLDIFVTPLQKTT
+148 FLDIFVAPLQKTA
-161 LNSKPYAGLPVQW
+161 LNAKPYAGLPVQW

-219 INDTFTVNTQPIPD
+219 MSDTFTVNTQPIPD

-239 EKLKYNSDNQKR
+239 EKLKYNSNNQKR

-286 ELRDFL
+286 EFRDFL

-345 LSDLLLK
+345 LSDLLLR
-352 ESNRNWELINQFT
+352 EANRSSQLINQFA
-365 RDFTYWYNVSIID
+365 RDFSYWYNVSIVD

-393 NTLTTR
+393 NTLTSR

-407 KTLNFTGL
+407 KTLNFIGL
-415 AKQTTLTIDTTS
+415 AKQSTLNIDTTS

-435 DSQNLEEL
+435 NSQNLEEL

-455 SLVNQEESQSLIVK
+455 SLVNQEETESLVVK
-469 WLDKSTDIKLE
+469 GLDRDTDVRLE
-480 AVIKFDGTRLY
+480 AVIKFDGVKLY
-491 VEKVRIQGNN
+491 VEKVSISGNKA
-501 SLESF
+501 LESF

-512 RDHYVFVKMLELISE
+512 RDHYVFVKMLQLISD
-527 NLTIAAQN
+527 NLAIADQN
-535 SALKLDLCGEL
+535 STLKLDLCAEL
-546 KQKYQTGLRGCSST
+546 KQKYPTGLLLCSDT
-560 KVQIEKWASEQTSGT
+560 KIQIEKGQTEQASGT
-575 IYTFLLEKGILTRVE
+575 IYTFLLQKGSLIWVE
-590 ISDKELETKVLKE
+590 ISDKILETKVLQN
-603 LDLTK
+603 LDIWK
-608 VTKDSVAPMIPV
+608 ITKDTLAPMIPV

-658 SWGSVKI
+658 SWGSVRI
-665 YFQVEGID
+665 YFEVEGIN
-673 FIWGYDVVT
+673 FIGGYDVVT
-682 SRLAPISLDFGVAR
+682 NRLAPISLDFWAAR
-696 KPVIVQKMEL
+696 KPIIIQKMEL
-706 ILDDQHLEE
+706 NLDDQHRDE
-715 LNAFLLGPVNYLKKI
+715 LNAFLLNPINYVQKI
-730 NPNLVKRYFVDGKLT
+730 NPNLVKKYFVDGKLT
-745 LPKDKEEKEK
+745 LSQENK

>member
-1 MKESIFFNKQQL
+1 M
-13 QIIRWYNYLYTLFF
+13 
-27 EYWVW
+27 
-32 FFGFLISLLVVS
+32 
-44 GLVIFPI
+44 FPI

-67 NQMRTSYMDQRSVIN
+67 NQMRTSYMDQRSIIN

-123 DQAKWNTYAK
+123 DQAKWNTYAE

-148 FLDIFVTPLQKTT
+148 FLDIFVSPLQKAT
-161 LNSKPYAGLPVQW
+161 LNAKPYAGLPVQW

-179 FGLSCLDTISAGS
+179 FGLWCLDTISAGS

-219 INDTFTVNTQPIPD
+219 LSDTFTVNTQPIPD
-233 EFFTIY
+233 EFFSIY
-239 EKLKYNSDNQKR
+239 EKLKYNSNNQKR

-303 DAKVSSSKLLNEYK
+303 DAKISSSKLLNEYK

-365 RDFTYWYNVSIID
+365 RDFTYWYNVSIVD

-435 DSQNLEEL
+435 NSQNLEEL

-455 SLVNQEESQSLIVK
+455 SLTNQEETQSLIVK
-469 WLDKSTDIKLE
+469 GLDRDTDVRLE
-480 AVIKFDGTRLY
+480 AVIKFDGVKLY
-491 VEKVRIQGNN
+491 VEKVSISGNKA
-501 SLESF
+501 LESF

-512 RDHYVFVKMLELISE
+512 RDHYVFVKMLQLISD
-527 NLTIAAQN
+527 NLAIADQ
-535 SALKLDLCGEL
+535 SSTLKLDLCAEL
-546 KQKYQTGLRGCSST
+546 KQKYPTGLLLCSDS
-560 KVQIEKWASEQTSGT
+560 KIQIEKGQTEQASGT
-575 IYTFLLEKGILTRVE
+575 IYTFLLQKGSLIWVE
-590 ISDKELETKVLKE
+590 ISDKILETKVLQN
-603 LDLTK
+603 LDIWK
-608 VTKDSVAPMIPV
+608 ITKDTLAPMIPV

-658 SWGSVKI
+658 SWGSVRI
-665 YFQVEGID
+665 YFEVEGIN
-673 FIWGYDVVT
+673 FIGGYDVVT
-682 SRLAPISLDFGVAR
+682 NRLAPISLDFWAAR
-696 KPVIVQKMEL
+696 KPIIIQKMEL
-706 ILDDQHLEE
+706 NLDDQHRDD
-715 LNAFLLGPVNYLKKI
+715 LNAFLLNPINYVQKI
-730 NPNLVKRYFVDGKLT
+730 NPNLVKKYFVDGKLI
-745 LPKDKEEKEK
+745 LSQENK

>member
-44 GLVIFPI
+44 GLVMFPI

-67 NQMRTSYMDQRSVIN
+67 NQMRTSYMDQRSIIN

-123 DQAKWNTYAK
+123 DQAKWNTYAE

-206 YVYDLAWVGGNNA
+206 YVYDLAWAWGSGA
-219 INDTFTVNTQPIPD
+219 MSDTFTVNTQPIPD

-239 EKLKYNSDNQKR
+239 EKLKYNSNNQKR

-345 LSDLLLK
+345 LSDLLLR
-352 ESNRNWELINQFT
+352 EANRSSQLINQFA
-365 RDFTYWYNVSIID
+365 RDFSYWYNVSIVD

-407 KTLNFTGL
+407 KTLNFIGL
-415 AKQTTLTIDTTS
+415 SKQSTLNIDTTS
-427 TLWTPEKS
+427 TLWTLEKS
-435 DSQNLEEL
+435 NSQNLEEL
-443 FRANLPSQFRLT
+443 FRANLPGQFRLT
-455 SLVNQEESQSLIVK
+455 SLVNQEETESLVVK
-469 WLDKSTDIKLE
+469 GLDRDTDVKLE
-480 AVIKFDGTRLY
+480 AVIKFDGVKLY
-491 VEKVRIQGNN
+491 VEKVSISGNKA
-501 SLESF
+501 LESF

-512 RDHYVFVKMLELISE
+512 RDHYVFVKMLQLISD
-527 NLTIAAQN
+527 NLAIADQ
-535 SALKLDLCGEL
+535 SSTLKLDLCAEL
-546 KQKYQTGLRGCSST
+546 KQKYPTGLLLCSDT
-560 KVQIEKWASEQTSGT
+560 KIQIEKGQTEQASGT
-575 IYTFLLEKGILTRVE
+575 IYTFLLQKGSLIWVE
-590 ISDKELETKVLKE
+590 ISDKILETKVLQN
-603 LDLTK
+603 LDIWK
-608 VTKDSVAPMIPV
+608 ITKDTLAPMIPV

-658 SWGSVKI
+658 SWGSVRI
-665 YFQVEGID
+665 YFEVEGIN
-673 FIWGYDVVT
+673 FIGGYDVVT
-682 SRLAPISLDFGVAR
+682 NRLAPISLDFWAAR
-696 KPVIVQKMEL
+696 KPIIIQKMEL
-706 ILDDQHLEE
+706 NLDDQHRDE
-715 LNAFLLGPVNYLKKI
+715 LNAFLLNPINYVQKI
-730 NPNLVKRYFVDGKLT
+730 NPNLVKKYFVDGKLT
-745 LPKDKEEKEK
+745 LSQENK

>member
-44 GLVIFPI
+44 GLVMFPI

-123 DQAKWNTYAK
+123 DQAKWNTYAE

-206 YVYDLAWVGGNNA
+206 YVYDLAWAWGSGA
-219 INDTFTVNTQPIPD
+219 MSDTFTVNTQPIPD

-239 EKLKYNSDNQKR
+239 EKLKYNSNNQKR

-345 LSDLLLK
+345 LSDLLLR
-352 ESNRNWELINQFT
+352 EANRSSQLINQFA
-365 RDFTYWYNVSIID
+365 RDFSYWYNVSIVD

-407 KTLNFTGL
+407 KTLNFIGL
-415 AKQTTLTIDTTS
+415 SKQSTLNIDTTS
-427 TLWTPEKS
+427 TLWTLEKS
-435 DSQNLEEL
+435 NSQNLEEL
-443 FRANLPSQFRLT
+443 FRANLPGQFRLT
-455 SLVNQEESQSLIVK
+455 SLVNQEETESLVVK
-469 WLDKSTDIKLE
+469 GLDRDTDVKLE
-480 AVIKFDGTRLY
+480 AVIKFDGVKLY
-491 VEKVRIQGNN
+491 VEKVSISGNKA
-501 SLESF
+501 LESF

-512 RDHYVFVKMLELISE
+512 RDHYVFVKMLQLISD
-527 NLTIAAQN
+527 NLAIADQ
-535 SALKLDLCGEL
+535 SSTLKLDLCAEL
-546 KQKYQTGLRGCSST
+546 KQKYPTGLLLCSDT
-560 KVQIEKWASEQTSGT
+560 KIQIEKGQTEQASGT
-575 IYTFLLEKGILTRVE
+575 IYTFLLQKGSLIWVE
-590 ISDKELETKVLKE
+590 ISDKILETKVLQN
-603 LDLTK
+603 LDIWK
-608 VTKDSVAPMIPV
+608 ITKDTLAPMIPV

-658 SWGSVKI
+658 SWGSVRI
-665 YFQVEGID
+665 YFEVEGIN
-673 FIWGYDVVT
+673 FIGGYDVVT
-682 SRLAPISLDFGVAR
+682 NRLAPISLDFWAVR
-696 KPVIVQKMEL
+696 KPIIIQKMEL
-706 ILDDQHLEE
+706 NLDDQHRDE
-715 LNAFLLGPVNYLKKI
+715 LNAFLLNPINYVQKI
-730 NPNLVKRYFVDGKLT
+730 NPNLVKKYFVDGKLT
-745 LPKDKEEKEK
+745 LSQENK

>member
-44 GLVIFPI
+44 GLVMFPI

-123 DQAKWNTYAK
+123 DQAKWNTYAE

-161 LNSKPYAGLPVQW
+161 LNTKPYAGLPVQW

-219 INDTFTVNTQPIPD
+219 MSDTFTVNTQPIPD

-239 EKLKYNSDNQKR
+239 EKLKYNSNNQKR

-286 ELRDFL
+286 EFRDFL

-317 LFVMQQLLYKALLA
+317 LFVMQQLLYKSLLA

-345 LSDLLLK
+345 LSDLLLR
-352 ESNRNWELINQFT
+352 EANRSSQLINQFA
-365 RDFTYWYNVSIID
+365 RDFSYWYNVSIVD

-407 KTLNFTGL
+407 KTLNFIGL
-415 AKQTTLTIDTTS
+415 SKQSTLNIDTTS

-435 DSQNLEEL
+435 NSQNLEEL
-443 FRANLPSQFRLT
+443 FRANLPGQFRLT
-455 SLVNQEESQSLIVK
+455 SLVNQEETESLVVK
-469 WLDKSTDIKLE
+469 GLDRDTDVKLE
-480 AVIKFDGTRLY
+480 AVIKFDGVKLY
-491 VEKVRIQGNN
+491 VEKVSISGNKA
-501 SLESF
+501 LESF

-512 RDHYVFVKMLELISE
+512 RDHYVFVKMLQLISD
-527 NLTIAAQN
+527 NLAIADQN
-535 SALKLDLCGEL
+535 STLKLDLCAEL
-546 KQKYQTGLRGCSST
+546 KQKYPTGLLLCSDT
-560 KVQIEKWASEQTSGT
+560 KIQIEKGQTEQASGT
-575 IYTFLLEKGILTRVE
+575 IYTFLLQKGSLIWVE
-590 ISDKELETKVLKE
+590 ISDKILETKVLQN
-603 LDLTK
+603 LDIWK
-608 VTKDSVAPMIPV
+608 ITKDTLAPMIPV

-658 SWGSVKI
+658 SWGSVRI
-665 YFQVEGID
+665 YFEVEGIN
-673 FIWGYDVVT
+673 FIGGYDVVT
-682 SRLAPISLDFGVAR
+682 NRLAPISLDFWAAR
-696 KPVIVQKMEL
+696 KPIIIQKMEL
-706 ILDDQHLEE
+706 NLDDQHRDD
-715 LNAFLLGPVNYLKKI
+715 LNAFLLNPINYVQKI
-730 NPNLVKRYFVDGKLT
+730 NPNLVKKYFVDGKLT
-745 LPKDKEEKEK
+745 LSQENK

>member
-1 MKESIFFNKQQL
+1 M
-13 QIIRWYNYLYTLFF
+13 
-27 EYWVW
+27 
-32 FFGFLISLLVVS
+32 
-44 GLVIFPI
+44 FPI

-123 DQAKWNTYAK
+123 DQAKWNTYAE

-161 LNSKPYAGLPVQW
+161 LNTKPYAGLPVQW

-206 YVYDLAWVGGNNA
+206 YVYDLAWAWGSGA
-219 INDTFTVNTQPIPD
+219 MSDTFTVNTQPIPD
-233 EFFTIY
+233 EFFSIY
-239 EKLKYNSDNQKR
+239 EKLKYNSNDQKR

-365 RDFTYWYNVSIID
+365 RDFTYWYNVSIVD

-435 DSQNLEEL
+435 NSQNLEEL

-455 SLVNQEESQSLIVK
+455 SLVNHEETESLVVK
-469 WLDKSTDIKLE
+469 GLDRDTDVRLE
-480 AVIKFDGTRLY
+480 AVIKFDGVKLY
-491 VEKVRIQGNN
+491 VEKVSISGNKA
-501 SLESF
+501 LESF

-512 RDHYVFVKMLELISE
+512 RDHYVFIKMLQLISD
-527 NLTIAAQN
+527 NLAIADQ
-535 SALKLDLCGEL
+535 SSTLKLDLCAEL
-546 KQKYQTGLRGCSST
+546 KQKYPTGLLLCSDS
-560 KVQIEKWASEQTSGT
+560 KIQIEKGQTEQASGT
-575 IYTFLLEKGILTRVE
+575 IYTFLLQKGSLIWVE
-590 ISDKELETKVLKE
+590 ISDKILETKVLQN
-603 LDLTK
+603 LDIWK
-608 VTKDSVAPMIPV
+608 ITKDTLAPMIPV

-658 SWGSVKI
+658 SWGSVRI
-665 YFQVEGID
+665 YFEVEGIN
-673 FIWGYDVVT
+673 FIGGYDVVT
-682 SRLAPISLDFGVAR
+682 NRLAPISLDFWAAR
-696 KPVIVQKMEL
+696 KPIIIQKMEL
-706 ILDDQHLEE
+706 NLDDQHRDD
-715 LNAFLLGPVNYLKKI
+715 LNAFLLNPINYVQKI
-730 NPNLVKRYFVDGKLT
+730 NPNLVKKYFVDGKLT
-745 LPKDKEEKEK
+745 LSQENK

>member
-1 MKESIFFNKQQL
+1 M
-13 QIIRWYNYLYTLFF
+13 
-27 EYWVW
+27 
-32 FFGFLISLLVVS
+32 
-44 GLVIFPI
+44 FPI

-82 SFSGFHVQM
+82 SFSWFHVQM

-111 FSGLILPRTVLI
+111 FSGLILPRTVII
-123 DQAKWNTYAK
+123 DQAKWNTYAE

-148 FLDIFVTPLQKTT
+148 FLDIFVTPLQKAT
-161 LNSKPYAGLPVQW
+161 LNAKPYAGLPVQW

-219 INDTFTVNTQPIPD
+219 MNDTFTVNTQPIPD

-271 EIFSDCGSEEYATYT
+271 EIFSDWGREEYATYT

-352 ESNRNWELINQFT
+352 ESNRNWELINQFA
-365 RDFTYWYNVSIID
+365 RDFTYWYNVSIVD

-407 KTLNFTGL
+407 KTLNFIGL
-415 AKQTTLTIDTTS
+415 SKQSTLNIDTTS
-427 TLWTPEKS
+427 TLWTLEKS
-435 DSQNLEEL
+435 HSQNLEEL
-443 FRANLPSQFRLT
+443 FRANLPGQFRLT
-455 SLVNQEESQSLIVK
+455 SLVNQEETESLVVK
-469 WLDKSTDIKLE
+469 GLDRDTDVRLE
-480 AVIKFDGTRLY
+480 AVIKFDGVKLY
-491 VEKVRIQGNN
+491 VEKVSISGNKA
-501 SLESF
+501 LESF

-512 RDHYVFVKMLELISE
+512 RDHYVFVKMLQLISD
-527 NLTIAAQN
+527 NLAIADQ
-535 SALKLDLCGEL
+535 SSTLKLDLCSEL
-546 KQKYQTGLRGCSST
+546 KQKYPAGLLLCSDS
-560 KVQIEKWASEQTSGT
+560 KIQIEKGQTEQASGT
-575 IYTFLLEKGILTRVE
+575 IYTFLLQKGSLIWVE
-590 ISDKELETKVLKE
+590 ISDKILETKVLQN
-603 LDLTK
+603 LDIWK
-608 VTKDSVAPMIPV
+608 ITKDTLAPMLPV

-658 SWGSVKI
+658 SWGSVRI
-665 YFQVEGID
+665 YFEVEGIN
-673 FIWGYDVVT
+673 FIGGYDVVT
-682 SRLAPISLDFGVAR
+682 NRLAPISLDFWAAR
-696 KPVIVQKMEL
+696 KPIIIQKMEL
-706 ILDDQHLEE
+706 NLDDQHRDD
-715 LNAFLLGPVNYLKKI
+715 LNAFLLNPINYVQKI
-730 NPNLVKRYFVDGKLT
+730 NPNLVKKYFVDGKLT
-745 LPKDKEEKEK
+745 LSQENK

>member
-44 GLVIFPI
+44 GLVMFPI

-123 DQAKWNTYAK
+123 DQAKWNTYAE

-161 LNSKPYAGLPVQW
+161 LNTKPYAGLPVQW

-206 YVYDLAWVGGNNA
+206 YVYDLAWAWGSGA
-219 INDTFTVNTQPIPD
+219 MSDTFTVNTQPIPD
-233 EFFTIY
+233 EFFSIY
-239 EKLKYNSDNQKR
+239 EKLKYNSNDQKR

-365 RDFTYWYNVSIID
+365 RDFTYWYNVSIVD

-435 DSQNLEEL
+435 NSQNLEEL

-455 SLVNQEESQSLIVK
+455 SLVNHEETESLVVK
-469 WLDKSTDIKLE
+469 GLDRDTDVRLE
-480 AVIKFDGTRLY
+480 AVIKFDGVKLY
-491 VEKVRIQGNN
+491 VEKVSISGNKA
-501 SLESF
+501 LESF

-512 RDHYVFVKMLELISE
+512 RDHYVFVKMLQLISD
-527 NLTIAAQN
+527 NLAIADQ
-535 SALKLDLCGEL
+535 SSTLKLDLCAEL
-546 KQKYQTGLRGCSST
+546 KQKYPTGLLLCSDS
-560 KVQIEKWASEQTSGT
+560 KIQIEKGQTEQASGT
-575 IYTFLLEKGILTRVE
+575 IYTFLLQKGSLIWVE
-590 ISDKELETKVLKE
+590 ISDKILETKVLQN
-603 LDLTK
+603 LDIWK
-608 VTKDSVAPMIPV
+608 ITKDTLAPMIPV

-658 SWGSVKI
+658 SWGSVRI
-665 YFQVEGID
+665 YFEVEGIN
-673 FIWGYDVVT
+673 FIGGYDVVT
-682 SRLAPISLDFGVAR
+682 NRLAPISLDFWAAR
-696 KPVIVQKMEL
+696 KPIIIQKMEL
-706 ILDDQHLEE
+706 NLDDQHRDD
-715 LNAFLLGPVNYLKKI
+715 LNAFLLNPINYVQKI
-730 NPNLVKRYFVDGKLT
+730 NPNLVKKYFVDGKLT
-745 LPKDKEEKEK
+745 LSQENK

>member
-1 MKESIFFNKQQL
+1 M
-13 QIIRWYNYLYTLFF
+13 
-27 EYWVW
+27 
-32 FFGFLISLLVVS
+32 
-44 GLVIFPI
+44 FPI

-82 SFSGFHVQM
+82 SFSWFHVQM

-123 DQAKWNTYAK
+123 DQAKWNTYAE

-174 DIKQF
+174 GIKQF

-206 YVYDLAWVGGNNA
+206 YVYDLAWAWGSGA
-219 INDTFTVNTQPIPD
+219 MSDTFTVNTQPIPD

-239 EKLKYNSDNQKR
+239 EKLKYNSNNQKR
-251 FCSGILQ
+251 FCRGILQ

-303 DAKVSSSKLLNEYK
+303 DAKVFSSKLLNEYK

-365 RDFTYWYNVSIID
+365 RDFTYWYNVSIVD

-435 DSQNLEEL
+435 NSQNLEEL
-443 FRANLPSQFRLT
+443 FRVNLPSQFRLT
-455 SLVNQEESQSLIVK
+455 SLTNQEETQSLIVK
-469 WLDKSTDIKLE
+469 GLDRDTDVKLE
-480 AVIKFDGTRLY
+480 AMIKFDGVKLY
-491 VEKVRIQGNN
+491 VEKVSISGNKA
-501 SLESF
+501 LESF

-512 RDHYVFVKMLELISE
+512 RDHYVFVKMLQLISD
-527 NLTIAAQN
+527 NLAIADQ
-535 SALKLDLCGEL
+535 SSTLKLDLCAEL
-546 KQKYQTGLRGCSST
+546 KQKYPTGLLLCSDS
-560 KVQIEKWASEQTSGT
+560 KIQIEKGQTEQASGT
-575 IYTFLLEKGILTRVE
+575 IYTFLLQKGSLIWVE
-590 ISDKELETKVLKE
+590 ISDKILETKVLQN
-603 LDLTK
+603 LDIWK
-608 VTKDSVAPMIPV
+608 ITKDTLAPMIPV

-658 SWGSVKI
+658 SWGSVRI
-665 YFQVEGID
+665 YFEVEGIN
-673 FIWGYDVVT
+673 FIGGYDVVT
-682 SRLAPISLDFGVAR
+682 NRLAPISLDFWAAR
-696 KPVIVQKMEL
+696 KPIIIQKMEL
-706 ILDDQHLEE
+706 NLDDQHRDD
-715 LNAFLLGPVNYLKKI
+715 LNAFLLNPINYVQKI
-730 NPNLVKRYFVDGKLT
+730 NPNLVKKYFVDGKLT
-745 LPKDKEEKEK
+745 LSQENK

>member
-1 MKESIFFNKQQL
+1 M
-13 QIIRWYNYLYTLFF
+13 
-27 EYWVW
+27 
-32 FFGFLISLLVVS
+32 VS

-82 SFSGFHVQM
+82 SFSWFHVQM

-111 FSGLILPRTVLI
+111 FSGLILPRTVII
-123 DQAKWNTYAK
+123 DQAKWNTYAE

-161 LNSKPYAGLPVQW
+161 LNTKPYAGLPVQW

-219 INDTFTVNTQPIPD
+219 LSDTFTVNTQPIPD
-233 EFFTIY
+233 EFFSIY
-239 EKLKYNSDNQKR
+239 EKLKYNSNNQKR

-271 EIFSDCGSEEYATYT
+271 EIFSECGSEEYATYT

-365 RDFTYWYNVSIID
+365 RDFTYWYNVSIVD

-435 DSQNLEEL
+435 NSQNLEEL

-455 SLVNQEESQSLIVK
+455 SLTNQEETESLIVK
-469 WLDKSTDIKLE
+469 GLDRDTDVRLE
-480 AVIKFDGTRLY
+480 AVIKFDGVRLY
-491 VEKVRIQGNN
+491 VEKVSISGNKA
-501 SLESF
+501 LESF

-512 RDHYVFVKMLELISE
+512 RDHYVFVKMLQLISD
-527 NLTIAAQN
+527 NLAIADQ
-535 SALKLDLCGEL
+535 SSTLKLDLCAEL
-546 KQKYQTGLRGCSST
+546 KQKYPTGLLLCSDS
-560 KVQIEKWASEQTSGT
+560 KIQIEKGQTEQASGT
-575 IYTFLLEKGILTRVE
+575 IYTFLLQKGSLIWVE
-590 ISDKELETKVLKE
+590 ISDKILETKVLQN
-603 LDLTK
+603 LDIWK
-608 VTKDSVAPMIPV
+608 ITKDTLAPMIPV

-658 SWGSVKI
+658 SWGSVRI
-665 YFQVEGID
+665 YFEVEGIN
-673 FIWGYDVVT
+673 FIGGYDVVT
-682 SRLAPISLDFGVAR
+682 NRLAPISLDFWAAR
-696 KPVIVQKMEL
+696 KPIIIQKMEL
-706 ILDDQHLEE
+706 NLDDQHRDD
-715 LNAFLLGPVNYLKKI
+715 LNAFLLNPINYVQKI
-730 NPNLVKRYFVDGKLT
+730 NPNLVKKYFVDGKLT
-745 LPKDKEEKEK
+745 LSQENK

>member
-44 GLVIFPI
+44 GLVMFPI

-82 SFSGFHVQM
+82 SFSWFHVQM

-123 DQAKWNTYAK
+123 DQAKWNTYAE

-161 LNSKPYAGLPVQW
+161 LNTKPYAGLPVQW
-174 DIKQF
+174 GIKQF

-219 INDTFTVNTQPIPD
+219 MNDTFTVNTQPIPD

-239 EKLKYNSDNQKR
+239 EKLKYNSNNQKR

-303 DAKVSSSKLLNEYK
+303 DAKVSSSKTLNEYK

-345 LSDLLLK
+345 LSDLLLR
-352 ESNRNWELINQFT
+352 EANRSSQLINQFA
-365 RDFTYWYNVSIID
+365 RDFTYWYNVSIVD

-407 KTLNFTGL
+407 KTLNFIGL
-415 AKQTTLTIDTTS
+415 AKQSTLNIDTTS

-435 DSQNLEEL
+435 NSQNLEEL

-455 SLVNQEESQSLIVK
+455 SLVNQEETESLVVK
-469 WLDKSTDIKLE
+469 GLDRDTDIKLE
-480 AVIKFDGTRLY
+480 AVIKFDGVKLY
-491 VEKVRIQGNN
+491 VEKVSISGNKA
-501 SLESF
+501 LESF

-512 RDHYVFVKMLELISE
+512 RDHYVFVKMLQLISD
-527 NLTIAAQN
+527 NLAIADQ
-535 SALKLDLCGEL
+535 SSTLKLDLCAEL
-546 KQKYQTGLRGCSST
+546 KQKYPTGLLLCSDS
-560 KVQIEKWASEQTSGT
+560 KIQIEKGQTEQASGT
-575 IYTFLLEKGILTRVE
+575 IYTFLLQKGSLIWVE
-590 ISDKELETKVLKE
+590 ISDKILETKVLQN
-603 LDLTK
+603 LDIWK
-608 VTKDSVAPMIPV
+608 ITKDTLAPMIPV

-658 SWGSVKI
+658 SWGSVRI
-665 YFQVEGID
+665 YFEVEGIN
-673 FIWGYDVVT
+673 FIGGYDVVT
-682 SRLAPISLDFGVAR
+682 NRLAPISLDFWAAR
-696 KPVIVQKMEL
+696 KPIIIQKMEL
-706 ILDDQHLEE
+706 NLDDEHRDD
-715 LNAFLLGPVNYLKKI
+715 LNAFLLNPINYVQKI
-730 NPNLVKRYFVDGKLT
+730 NPNLVKKYFVDGKLI
-745 LPKDKEEKEK
+745 LSQENK

>member
-82 SFSGFHVQM
+82 SFSWFHVQM

-123 DQAKWNTYAK
+123 DQAKWNTYAE

-161 LNSKPYAGLPVQW
+161 LNIKPYAGLPVQW

-206 YVYDLAWVGGNNA
+206 YVYDLAWAWGSGA
-219 INDTFTVNTQPIPD
+219 ISDTFTVNTQPIPD

-317 LFVMQQLLYKALLA
+317 LFVIQQLLYKALLA

-365 RDFTYWYNVSIID
+365 RDFTYWYNVSIVD

-435 DSQNLEEL
+435 NSQNLEEL

-455 SLVNQEESQSLIVK
+455 SLTNQEETESLIVK
-469 WLDKSTDIKLE
+469 GLDRDTDVRLE
-480 AVIKFDGTRLY
+480 AVIKFDGVRLY
-491 VEKVRIQGNN
+491 VEKVSISGNKA
-501 SLESF
+501 LESF

-512 RDHYVFVKMLELISE
+512 RDHYVFVKMLQLISD
-527 NLTIAAQN
+527 NLAIADQ
-535 SALKLDLCGEL
+535 SSTLKLDLCAEL
-546 KQKYQTGLRGCSST
+546 KQKYPTGLLLCSDT
-560 KVQIEKWASEQTSGT
+560 KIQIEKGQTEQASGT
-575 IYTFLLEKGILTRVE
+575 IYTFLLQKGSLIWVE
-590 ISDKELETKVLKE
+590 ISDKILETKVLQN
-603 LDLTK
+603 LDIWK
-608 VTKDSVAPMIPV
+608 ITKDTLAPMIPV

-658 SWGSVKI
+658 SWGSVRI
-665 YFQVEGID
+665 YFEVEGIN
-673 FIWGYDVVT
+673 FIGGYDVVT
-682 SRLAPISLDFGVAR
+682 NRLAPISLDFWAAR
-696 KPVIVQKMEL
+696 KPIIIQKMEL
-706 ILDDQHLEE
+706 NLDDQHRDD
-715 LNAFLLGPVNYLKKI
+715 LNAFLLNPINYVQKI
-730 NPNLVKRYFVDGKLT
+730 NPNLVKKYFVDGKLT
-745 LPKDKEEKEK
+745 LSQENK

>member
-44 GLVIFPI
+44 GLVMFPI

-123 DQAKWNTYAK
+123 DQAKWNTYAE

-161 LNSKPYAGLPVQW
+161 LNTKPYAGLPVQW

-219 INDTFTVNTQPIPD
+219 LSDTFTVNTQPIPE
-233 EFFTIY
+233 EFFSIY
-239 EKLKYNSDNQKR
+239 EKIKYNSNNQKR

-345 LSDLLLK
+345 LSDLLLR
-352 ESNRNWELINQFT
+352 EANRSSQLINQFA
-365 RDFTYWYNVSIID
+365 RDFTYWYNVSIVD

-415 AKQTTLTIDTTS
+415 AKQSTLNIDTTS
-427 TLWTPEKS
+427 TLWTLEKS
-435 DSQNLEEL
+435 HHQNLEEL

-455 SLVNQEESQSLIVK
+455 SLVNQEETESLIVK
-469 WLDKSTDIKLE
+469 GLDRDTDVRLE
-480 AVIKFDGTRLY
+480 AVIKFDGVKLY
-491 VEKVRIQGNN
+491 VEKVSISGNKA
-501 SLESF
+501 LESF

-512 RDHYVFVKMLELISE
+512 RDHYVFVKMLQLISD
-527 NLTIAAQN
+527 NLAIADQN
-535 SALKLDLCGEL
+535 STLKLDLCAEL
-546 KQKYQTGLRGCSST
+546 KQKYPTGLLLCSDT
-560 KVQIEKWASEQTSGT
+560 KIQIEKGQTEQASGT
-575 IYTFLLEKGILTRVE
+575 IYTFLLQKGSLIWVE
-590 ISDKELETKVLKE
+590 ISDKILETKVLQN
-603 LDLTK
+603 LDIWK
-608 VTKDSVAPMIPV
+608 ITKDTLAPMIPV

-658 SWGSVKI
+658 SWGSVRI
-665 YFQVEGID
+665 YFEVEGTN
-673 FIWGYDVVT
+673 FIGGYDVVT
-682 SRLAPISLDFGVAR
+682 NRLAPISLDFWAAR
-696 KPVIVQKMEL
+696 KPIIIQKMEL
-706 ILDDQHLEE
+706 NLDDQHRDD
-715 LNAFLLGPVNYLKKI
+715 LNAFLLNPINYVQKI
-730 NPNLVKRYFVDGKLT
+730 NPNLVKKYFVDGKLT
-745 LPKDKEEKEK
+745 LSQENK

>member
-44 GLVIFPI
+44 GLVMFPI

-123 DQAKWNTYAK
+123 DQAKWNTYAE
-133 PILNS
+133 PILSS

-174 DIKQF
+174 GIKQF

-219 INDTFTVNTQPIPD
+219 LSDTFTVNTQPIPD
-233 EFFTIY
+233 EFFSIY
-239 EKLKYNSDNQKR
+239 EKLKYNSNNQKR

-365 RDFTYWYNVSIID
+365 RDFTYWYNVSIVD

-407 KTLNFTGL
+407 KTLNFIGL
-415 AKQTTLTIDTTS
+415 TKQSTLNIDTTS

-435 DSQNLEEL
+435 NSQNLEEL

-455 SLVNQEESQSLIVK
+455 SLVNHEETQSLVVK
-469 WLDKSTDIKLE
+469 GLDRDTDVKLE
-480 AVIKFDGTRLY
+480 AVIKFDGVKLY
-491 VEKVRIQGNN
+491 VEKVSISGNKA
-501 SLESF
+501 LESF

-512 RDHYVFVKMLELISE
+512 RDHYVFVKMLQLISD
-527 NLTIAAQN
+527 NLAIADQN
-535 SALKLDLCGEL
+535 STLKLDLCAEL
-546 KQKYQTGLRGCSST
+546 KQKYPTGLLLCSDT
-560 KVQIEKWASEQTSGT
+560 KIQIEKGQTEQASGT
-575 IYTFLLEKGILTRVE
+575 IYTFLLQKGSLIWVE
-590 ISDKELETKVLKE
+590 ISDKILETKVLQN
-603 LDLTK
+603 LDIWK
-608 VTKDSVAPMIPV
+608 ITKDTLAPMIPV

-658 SWGSVKI
+658 SWGSVRI
-665 YFQVEGID
+665 YFEVEGIN
-673 FIWGYDVVT
+673 FIGGYDVVT
-682 SRLAPISLDFGVAR
+682 NRLAPISLDFWAAR
-696 KPVIVQKMEL
+696 KPIIIQKMEL
-706 ILDDQHLEE
+706 NLDDQHRDD
-715 LNAFLLGPVNYLKKI
+715 LNAFLLNPINYVQKI
-730 NPNLVKRYFVDGKLT
+730 NPNLVKKYFVDGKLT
-745 LPKDKEEKEK
+745 LSQENK

>member
-44 GLVIFPI
+44 GLVMFPI

-123 DQAKWNTYAK
+123 DQAKWNTYAE

-174 DIKQF
+174 GIKQF

-206 YVYDLAWVGGNNA
+206 YVYDLAWVSGNNA
-219 INDTFTVNTQPIPD
+219 LSDTFTVNTQPIPD

-365 RDFTYWYNVSIID
+365 RDFTYWYNISIVD

-415 AKQTTLTIDTTS
+415 AKQTTLTIDTTN

-435 DSQNLEEL
+435 NSQNLEEL

-455 SLVNQEESQSLIVK
+455 SLTNQEEPQSLIVK
-469 WLDKSTDIKLE
+469 GLDKDTDVKLE
-480 AVIKFDGTRLY
+480 AVIKFDGVKLY
-491 VEKVRIQGNN
+491 VEKVSISGKKA
-501 SLESF
+501 LESF

-512 RDHYVFVKMLELISE
+512 RDHYVFVKMLQLISD
-527 NLTIAAQN
+527 NLAIADQ
-535 SALKLDLCGEL
+535 SSTLKLDLCAEL
-546 KQKYQTGLRGCSST
+546 KQKYPTGLLLCSDT
-560 KVQIEKWASEQTSGT
+560 KIQIEKGQTEQASGT
-575 IYTFLLEKGILTRVE
+575 IYTFLLQKGSLIWVE
-590 ISDKELETKVLKE
+590 ISDKILETKVLQN
-603 LDLTK
+603 LDIWK
-608 VTKDSVAPMIPV
+608 ITKDTLAPMIPV

-658 SWGSVKI
+658 SWGSVRI
-665 YFQVEGID
+665 YFEVEGIN
-673 FIWGYDVVT
+673 FIGGYDVVT
-682 SRLAPISLDFGVAR
+682 NRLAPISLDFWAAR
-696 KPVIVQKMEL
+696 KPIIIQKMEL
-706 ILDDQHLEE
+706 NLDDQHRDD
-715 LNAFLLGPVNYLKKI
+715 LNAFLLNPINYVQKI
-730 NPNLVKRYFVDGKLT
+730 NPNLVKKYFVDGKLT
-745 LPKDKEEKEK
+745 LSQENK

>member
-44 GLVIFPI
+44 GLVMFPI
-51 FSEVYGKETGD
+51 FSDVYGKETGD

-82 SFSGFHVQM
+82 SFSWFHVQM

-123 DQAKWNTYAK
+123 DQTKWNTYAE

-148 FLDIFVTPLQKTT
+148 FLDIFVAPLQKTA
-161 LNSKPYAGLPVQW
+161 LNAKPYAGLPVQW

-219 INDTFTVNTQPIPD
+219 TSDTFTVNTQPIPD

-239 EKLKYNSDNQKR
+239 EKLKYNSNNQKR

-345 LSDLLLK
+345 LSDLLLR
-352 ESNRNWELINQFT
+352 EANRSSQLINQFA
-365 RDFTYWYNVSIID
+365 RDFSYWYNVSIVD

-407 KTLNFTGL
+407 KTLNFIGL
-415 AKQTTLTIDTTS
+415 AKQSTLNIDTTS
-427 TLWTPEKS
+427 TLWTLEKS
-435 DSQNLEEL
+435 HHQNLEEL
-443 FRANLPSQFRLT
+443 FRANLPGQFRLT
-455 SLVNQEESQSLIVK
+455 SLVNHEETQSLVVK
-469 WLDKSTDIKLE
+469 GLDRDTDVKLE
-480 AVIKFDGTRLY
+480 AVIKFDGVKLY
-491 VEKVRIQGNN
+491 VEKVSISGNKA
-501 SLESF
+501 LESF

-512 RDHYVFVKMLELISE
+512 RDHYVFVKMLQLISD
-527 NLTIAAQN
+527 NLAIADQN
-535 SALKLDLCGEL
+535 STLKLDLCAEL
-546 KQKYQTGLRGCSST
+546 KQKYPTGLLLCSDT
-560 KVQIEKWASEQTSGT
+560 KIQIEKGQTEQASGT
-575 IYTFLLEKGILTRVE
+575 IYTFLLQKGSLIWVE
-590 ISDKELETKVLKE
+590 ISDKILETKVLQN
-603 LDLTK
+603 LDIWK
-608 VTKDSVAPMIPV
+608 ITKDTLAPMIPV

-658 SWGSVKI
+658 SWGSVRI
-665 YFQVEGID
+665 YFEVEGIN
-673 FIWGYDVVT
+673 FIGGYDVIT
-682 SRLAPISLDFGVAR
+682 NRLAPISLDFWATR
-696 KPVIVQKMEL
+696 KPIIIQKMEL
-706 ILDDQHLEE
+706 NLDDQHRDE
-715 LNAFLLGPVNYLKKI
+715 LNAFLLNPINYVQKI
-730 NPNLVKRYFVDGKLT
+730 NPNLVKKYFVDGKLT
-745 LPKDKEEKEK
+745 LWQENK

>member
-44 GLVIFPI
+44 GLVMFPI

-123 DQAKWNTYAK
+123 DQAKWNTYAE

-148 FLDIFVTPLQKTT
+148 FLDIFVTPLQKAT
-161 LNSKPYAGLPVQW
+161 LNAKPYAGLPVQW

-219 INDTFTVNTQPIPD
+219 LSDTFTVNTQPIPD

-365 RDFTYWYNVSIID
+365 RDFTYWYNVSIVD

-407 KTLNFTGL
+407 KTLNFIGL

-435 DSQNLEEL
+435 NSQNLEEL

-455 SLVNQEESQSLIVK
+455 SLTNQEGTQSLVVK
-469 WLDKSTDIKLE
+469 WLDRDTDVRLE
-480 AVIKFDGTRLY
+480 AVIKFDGVKLY
-491 VEKVRIQGNN
+491 VEKVSISGNKA
-501 SLESF
+501 LESF

-512 RDHYVFVKMLELISE
+512 RDRYVFVKMLQLISD
-527 NLTIAAQN
+527 NLAIADQ
-535 SALKLDLCGEL
+535 SSTLKLDLCAEL
-546 KQKYQTGLRGCSST
+546 KQKYPTGLLLCSDT
-560 KVQIEKWASEQTSGT
+560 KIQIEKGQTEQASGT
-575 IYTFLLEKGILTRVE
+575 IYTFLLQKGSLIWVE
-590 ISDKELETKVLKE
+590 ISDKILETKVLQN
-603 LDLTK
+603 LDIWK
-608 VTKDSVAPMIPV
+608 ITKDTLAPMIPV

-658 SWGSVKI
+658 SWGSVRI
-665 YFQVEGID
+665 YFEVEGIN
-673 FIWGYDVVT
+673 FIGGYDVIT
-682 SRLAPISLDFGVAR
+682 NRLAPISLDFWAAR
-696 KPVIVQKMEL
+696 KPIIIQKMEL
-706 ILDDQHLEE
+706 NLDDQHRDE
-715 LNAFLLGPVNYLKKI
+715 LNAFLLNPINYVQKI
-730 NPNLVKRYFVDGKLT
+730 NPNLVKKYFVDGKLT
-745 LPKDKEEKEK
+745 LSQENK